1 MSKDKKLKEDRT
13 RAEKF
18 YDWAVGTDYRTNQQK
33 QDDLLREIKEREA
46 DVEASK
52 EGKKARKPFL
62 ASLPAKLLAGYITI
76 GASIVVGLAIF
87 GGPALALAAF
97 TAIVSIGAIIGTG
110 AILYTGFSKA
120 SQAIIDS
127 SSPEQQQKKD
137 LAQLRKL
144 QAEQRQEDDI
154 SKEKQT
160 RIDNLKSAS
169 TAISDLISSLNASN
183 LAKTML
189 NINSAISAKPDVFR
203 LSDAQKA
210 LLKTLESLNKVS
222 KQDRTTSGLAAL
234 VKPKDKNE
242 KRSDI
247 EKLVV
252 DGIKDNILVNSLN
265 DSSYTELARKISD
278 LQTGTQEQKDA
289 YKDITRA
296 LGGGNAAALTTKID
310 RLAQDLSTSL
320 ETAHTT
326 QFKANAISASKE
338 KNGDVIFNATLTQL
352 ADTIHGPLG
361 ALANTTEL
369 LTQINSNTQAA
380 SALETLKQEIRELT
394 TAGDQAA
401 QQAKVNIALE
411 KLVTESVNGGVLA
424 YNVGV
429 GGARDAAAV
438 RGNVVGHGDYADA
451 VHDRR
456 ADHTANATAINRA
469 ANLAAA
475 KAEYTAFAP
484 IPAAT
489 GVAGYRAE
497 ADITKE
503 SWNTAKASANYDT
516 TGVAAR
522 IDDAFVTQLAEAE
535 KFADLLK
542 TQIGDQNLREAVAV
556 SAQAHYVEHGDF
568 SKAFDNAIKTC
579 VEGFKMNLHSR
590 RENIDIKR
598 GNLEKSAQ
606 GANIFSSV
614 DSLEPTVH
622 SNKDL
627 VAELKRT

>member
-52 EGKKARKPFL
+52 EGKKARKPIL

-265 DSSYTELARKISD
+265 DSSYTELARKIKD

-289 YKDITRA
+289 YKAITRA
-296 LGGGNAAALTTKID
+296 LGGGNVTDLNKKID
-310 RLAQDLSTSL
+310 ILAQGLSRSL

-326 QFKANAISASKE
+326 QFKENAISASKE
-338 KNGDVIFNATLTQL
+338 KNAEVIYNATLTQL
-352 ADTIHGPLG
+352 ANTIHGPSG
-361 ALANTTEL
+361 ALTSTQL
-369 LTQINSNTQAA
+369 LRAIEGSEETFN
-380 SALETLKQEIRELT
+380 ALNTLKQEIKELT
-394 TAGDQAA
+394 TADDQAA
-401 QQAKVNIALE
+401 QQLKVNAALE
-411 KLVTESVNGGVLA
+411 DLVTKSVDRSVLA
-424 YNVGV
+424 YA
-429 GGARDAAAV
+429 GGATTAAAV
-438 RGNVVGHGDYADA
+438 RAAVVAGDDYTNA

-456 ADHTANATAINRA
+456 ADHTANDTRINAA
-469 ANLAAA
+469 ANLTAAQA
-475 KAEYTAFAP
+475 AYNAFAAP
-484 IPAAT
+484 AAAT